1 MFYNSIHKI
10 FKATTSVNEMLRR
23 LIYSNM
29 NYLISLMCFFSWKV
43 IIFTFVKCWWMP
55 MWILIVLVQSCYI
68 THFKFR
74 SLGTTERGCLLW
86 SIYCQNCFPE
96 RAVGDKNPLSSCLFS
111 KQKTALER
119 FSPLCAQWVSDYK
132 FPFHWKHKNPN
143 LLNQRKVL
151 DPTSGP

>member
-1 MFYNSIHKI
+1 MLFSPKSNYFYICKMLIQNTNYKI
-10 FKATTSVNEMLRR
+10 CLKTEAFATLLCYTV
-23 LIYSNM
+23 
-29 NYLISLMCFFSWKV
+29 FFPPW
-43 IIFTFVKCWWMP
+43 P

-96 RAVGDKNPLSSCLFS
+96 RAVGDKNPLSSCLFP